1 MTYSGRCQCGA
12 IEFQLEGEPG
22 LVSLCHCTDCRRSS
36 GAPVMGWAEFAEDKF
51 SVSKGTPKT
60 VNSSGAAMRSFCP
73 ECGTGLTYRNQE
85 VVPDLVEVAL
95 GHIAGSEKLV
105 PSMQIVTAERL
116 GWMEQRQTRPG
127 HAGFPE

>member
-1 MTYSGRCQCGA
+1 
-12 IEFQLEGEPG
+12 
-22 LVSLCHCTDCRRSS
+22 
-36 GAPVMGWAEFAEDKF
+36 MGWAEFAEDKF

-85 VVPDLVEVAL
+85 VLPDLVEVAL
-95 GHIAGSEKLV
+95 GTIDGSEKLA

-116 GWMEQRQTRPG
+116 SWMEQLQTIPG